1 MPDSIESRVG
11 KLEIDFA
18 RVQEQYN
25 QIMKTLSEI
34 SGQLTA
40 FNSTFIRKDLCEQAH
55 KAYDREQ
62 YEFRHNIG
70 KRIIESDAILA
81 GEIQKIEHR
90 LKNDIDGI
98 GQKLTGWTNRV
109 WWLFG
114 LAFGPAMAIIVKE
127 IFSK

>member
-40 FNSTFIRKDLCEQAH
+40 FNSTFIRRDLCEQAH

-62 YEFRHNIG
+62 YEFRHNIE

>member
-40 FNSTFIRKDLCEQAH
+40 FNSTFVRKDLCEQAH

-62 YEFRHNIG
+62 YEFRHNIE
-70 KRIIESDAILA
+70 KRIIESDAVLA

-98 GQKLTGWTNRV
+98 GQKFTGWTNRV

>member
-62 YEFRHNIG
+62 YEFRHNIE
-70 KRIIESDAILA
+70 KRIIEQNAILA

>member
-18 RVQEQYN
+18 RGQEQYA
-25 QIMKTLSEI
+25 QIIKMLHEM
-34 SGQLTA
+34 SGQLQA
-40 FNSTFIRKDLCEQAH
+40 FNSTFVRRDLCEQSH

-62 YEFRHNIG
+62 YEFRHNIE

>member
-40 FNSTFIRKDLCEQAH
+40 FNSTFVRKDLCEQAH

-62 YEFRHNIG
+62 YEFRHNIE

-114 LAFGPAMAIIVKE
+114 LAFGPTMAIIVKE

>member
-40 FNSTFIRKDLCEQAH
+40 FNSTFIRRDLCEQAH

-62 YEFRHNIG
+62 YEFRHNIE
-70 KRIIESDAILA
+70 KRIIESNAILA

>member
-62 YEFRHNIG
+62 YEFRHNIE
-70 KRIIESDAILA
+70 KRIIESNAILA

-114 LAFGPAMAIIVKE
+114 LLFGPVMAIIVKE

>member
-1 MPDSIESRVG
+1 MPDSIESRVS
-11 KLEIDFA
+11 KLEIEIA
-18 RVQEQYN
+18 RIIEQN
-25 QIMKTLSEI
+25 TQIMKTLSDI
-34 SGQLTA
+34 SQQISNIGG
-40 FNSTFIRKDLCEQAH
+40 TFMRRDLCEQAH

-62 YEFRHNIG
+62 YEFRHNIE
-70 KRIIESDAILA
+70 KRIIESNAILA

>member
-40 FNSTFIRKDLCEQAH
+40 FNSTFVRRDLCEQAH
-55 KAYDREQ
+55 KVYDREQ
-62 YEFRHNIG
+62 YEFRRNIE

-114 LAFGPAMAIIVKE
+114 LAFGPTMAIIVKE